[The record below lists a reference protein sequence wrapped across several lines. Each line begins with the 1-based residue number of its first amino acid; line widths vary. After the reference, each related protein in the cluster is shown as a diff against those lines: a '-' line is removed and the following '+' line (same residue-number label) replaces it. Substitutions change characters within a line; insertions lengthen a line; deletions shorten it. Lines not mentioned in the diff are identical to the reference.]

1 MVDLLIDLNEQQQ
14 KVVTTTEGPVL
25 VLAGAGSGKTRSVI
39 FRTAYLI
46 REKKIPPFHIL
57 IVTFT
62 NKAAQELKQRLWENF
77 NIRPYDLWVGTFH
90 SICVRILREE
100 AKYLSFPSNF
110 TIYDTDDQKGLLKK
124 IYKQLNIDNSLFP
137 VGKMLD
143 IIGKRKDQLLLP
155 EDIRETEQGSPFAKL
170 FLQIYT
176 AYQQALQQYQ
186 ALDFD
191 DLLLYTVKL
200 LETHEEVRIKYEKL
214 FQYVMIDEYQDTNY
228 AQFKIVDLFAGRH
241 GNLCVVGDDDQAIY
255 SWRGANIHNI
265 LDFEKNYQKVTV
277 IRLEENYR
285 STTAILDLANSL
297 IRYNRTRHQ
306 KELWTHQGSGEKPS
320 LHIVENEN
328 EEAQTVAEHIHEIV
342 WNNQTKL
349 ADCVVLYRTNAQSR
363 VFESTFIQEKIPYQ
377 IVGGVNFYQRKE
389 IKDIL
394 GYLRVLN
401 NPSDTENLLRIINN
415 PGRGI
420 GNTTIAKLIDF
431 SVRHRITLFETL
443 GKVRGINSLNKGT
456 MQKIDTFHQQL
467 QKWQIMASHEN
478 VTILIKAILDEL
490 DWIALFENSKDP
502 KDYSRAENL
511 SEFVAAAEEFMEKF
525 ISDHDREPILHD
537 YLSLVSLQSDIDRM
551 NEDVDSVKLMTM
563 HNAKGLEFGYVFIVG
578 LEQGLLPHQMSMDS
592 EEQIEEERR
601 LLYVAITRAKK
612 VIYLSLA
619 KWRRTYDTMNRTLP
633 SQFLKEVDA
642 ELLERDMQ
650 SFYAIRQPSSPDKER
665 KPVILESEKLFR
677 IGQKIFHDEYGK
689 GVILSVEGRG
699 NDAHLTVSFANGN
712 LKKIIGSFVKID
724 SF

>member
-1 MVDLLIDLNEQQQ
+1 MFDLADELNEPQR

-46 REKKIPPFHIL
+46 REKKVAPYHIL

-62 NKAAQELKQRLWENF
+62 NKAAQELKHRLWQQF
-77 NIRPYDLWVGTFH
+77 NIRPFDLWVGTFH

-100 AKYLSFPSNF
+100 SKYLPFPSNF

-124 IYKQLNIDNSLFP
+124 IYKQLNIDNTQFP
-137 VGKMLD
+137 VGKMLE
-143 IIGKRKDQLLLP
+143 IIGKRKDDLLLP
-155 EDIRETEQGSPFAKL
+155 GDMQELDQDRPFLKL
-170 FLQIYT
+170 FLKVYT
-176 AYQQALQQYQ
+176 AYQQSLQQYQ

-200 LETHEEVRIKYEKL
+200 FETHDEVRKKYENM
-214 FQYVMIDEYQDTNY
+214 FRYVMIDEYQDTNY
-228 AQFKIVDLFAGRH
+228 AQFKIVDLIAGRH

-255 SWRGANIHNI
+255 SWRGANIRNI
-265 LDFEKNYQKVTV
+265 LDFEKNYKNVTV
-277 IRLEENYR
+277 VRLEENYR
-285 STTAILDLANSL
+285 STTAILEVANSL
-297 IRYNRTRHQ
+297 ISFNRTRHP
-306 KELWTHQGSGEKPS
+306 KELWTHQKGGKKPA

-328 EEAQTVAEHIHEIV
+328 EEAIAVAEQVQKIV
-342 WNNQTKL
+342 WDSQTKL

-394 GYLRVLN
+394 GYLRVLY

-415 PGRGI
+415 PARGI
-420 GNTTIAKLIDF
+420 GDTTIAKLVDF
-431 SVRHRITLFETL
+431 SRLHRITLFEALGRVREIDTL
-443 GKVRGINSLNKGT
+443 NRGT
-456 MQKIDTFHQQL
+456 MQKIDAFHQQL
-467 QKWQIMASHEN
+467 LKWQIMASQEN
-478 VTILIKAILDEL
+478 VTILVKAILDEL

-502 KDYSRAENL
+502 KDFSRAENL

-525 ISDHDREPILHD
+525 ITDNDREPILHD
-537 YLSLVSLQSDIDRM
+537 YLALVSLQSDIDRM
-551 NEDVDSVKLMTM
+551 NEDIDSVKLMTM
-563 HNAKGLEFGYVFIVG
+563 HNAKGLEFDYVFIVG

-601 LLYVAITRAKK
+601 LLYVAITRARKE
-612 VIYLSLA
+612 IFLSLA

-633 SQFLKEVDA
+633 SQFLKEVDS

-650 SFYAIRQPSSPDKER
+650 SFYAIRQPSSPEKEK
-665 KPVILESEKLFR
+665 KPVILESEKHFR
-677 IGQKIFHDEYGK
+677 IGQKVSHEEYGK

-699 NDAHLTVSFANGN
+699 NDAHLTISFANGN
-712 LKKIIGSFVKID
+712 LKKIIGSYVRIE
-724 SF
+724 SV